1 MTSFPKFNLLL
12 APNDVLFF
20 ISAPY
25 NGAETPKKTSFDQ
38 QLPWKSEHLLLAF
51 SVNVILI

>member
-12 APNDVLFF
+12 ASDDVLFF

-25 NGAETPKKTSFDQ
+25 SGAETLKKTSFDQ
-38 QLPWKSEHLLLAF
+38 QLQ
-51 SVNVILI
+51 